1 MHKENKKGNDNS
13 KPKEKRS
20 ENPMKMKWIVLSLC
34 LLAVTAATL
43 CYLYFFRQA
52 PEMIEGVLI

>member
-1 MHKENKKGNDNS
+1 
-13 KPKEKRS
+13 
-20 ENPMKMKWIVLSLC
+20 MKMKWIIFSLC

-43 CYLYFFRQA
+43 CYLYFFQQA